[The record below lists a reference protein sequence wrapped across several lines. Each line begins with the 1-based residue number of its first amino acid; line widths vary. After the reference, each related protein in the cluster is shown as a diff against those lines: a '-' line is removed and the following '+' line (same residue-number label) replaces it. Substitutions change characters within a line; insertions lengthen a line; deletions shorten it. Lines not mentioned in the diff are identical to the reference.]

1 MKKDGSRTIK
11 EIRTPIKREVD
22 AFVEELL
29 KKYPEILGSLTLE
42 NLISQEVGWAIEEI
56 RREGRT
62 LTNKE
67 RWS

>member
-11 EIRTPIKREVD
+11 EIKNPIKREID
-22 AFVEELL
+22 AFTEELI
-29 KKYPEILGSLTLE
+29 KKYPEIIGSLTLE
-42 NLISQEVGWAIEEI
+42 RFLSQEIGWAIEEI

-67 RWS
+67 RWC